1 MSRGRAGARAATTT
15 TAVAAPAAAAAALVA
30 VTVAVAL
37 AAGGCRKAPRRGGG
51 PPGPVTALVARD
63 AEASGEPNTLALV
76 AGVPVDLA
84 LTPSHVYW
92 VELGSLGAEDGRL
105 VRVPR
110 RGGAVEPL
118 ALHLSSPSALVIDG
132 DDLLW
137 TNLHDGAVQ
146 RLRLGPGPLGPPETL
161 LAGEEAGG
169 SEALA
174 LSPERIFIAQRKSGL
189 VAWLPRA
196 GGPLRRIVWRDG
208 SPSSIASHGDALF
221 WLTRT
226 WSSQAEGA
234 LSRWTDRD
242 ASVLVRTGSNPS
254 ALRVDAAAAYWIDD
268 VGLHMLGHGQ
278 GDAELLLAGDLY
290 RALAIDGVYAYV
302 FRAAGDGVDLL
313 RVPTHGGGDV
323 NRIAGTDWPTAIEVG
338 DDAIYVLSQR
348 DPQHGRV
355 LRLPR

>member
-1 MSRGRAGARAATTT
+1 MAKLLVLT
-15 TAVAAPAAAAAALVA
+15 TA
-30 VTVAVAL
+30 L
-37 AAGGCRKAPRRGGG
+37 AGSACRKTPRRGDG
-51 PPGPVTALVARD
+51 PPSPPVVAHD
-63 AEASGEPNTLALV
+63 AAVAGEPNTLALV

-110 RGGAVEPL
+110 RGGAVELLVDHL
-118 ALHLSSPSALVIDG
+118 ASPSALVIDG
-132 DDLLW
+132 DELLW

-146 RLRLGPGPLGPPETL
+146 RLRLGPGALAPPETL
-161 LAGEEAGG
+161 LAGEEGGG

-174 LSPERIFIAQRKSGL
+174 VSAERIFIAQRKSGL
-189 VAWLPRA
+189 VAWLPRG
-196 GGPLRRIVWRDG
+196 GGPLHRIVWRNG
-208 SPSSIASHGDALF
+208 SPNSIATQGDTVF

-226 WSSQAEGA
+226 WVTLSEGV
-234 LSRWTDRD
+234 LSRWNDRE
-242 ASVLVRTGSNPS
+242 AGVLVRTGANPS
-254 ALRVDAAAAYWIDD
+254 VLRVDASAAYWIDD

-302 FRAAGDGVDLL
+302 FRAAGEGVDLL

-323 NRIAGTDWPTAIEVG
+323 NRIAATDWPTAIEVG

>member
-1 MSRGRAGARAATTT
+1 MLGLATL
-15 TAVAAPAAAAAALVA
+15 ALAAAA
-30 VTVAVAL
+30 
-37 AAGGCRKAPRRGGG
+37 CRKAPRRGDG
-51 PPGPVTALVARD
+51 PPGPVPALVARD
-63 AEASGEPNTLALV
+63 AALGGDPNTLALV

-110 RGGAVEPL
+110 RGGAVELLVDHL
-118 ALHLSSPSALVIDG
+118 ASPSALVIDG
-132 DDLLW
+132 DELLW

-146 RLRLGPGPLGPPETL
+146 RLRLGPGPLQPPQTL
-161 LAGEEAGG
+161 LAGEEGGG

-174 LSPERIFIAQRKSGL
+174 VSAERIFVAQRKSGL
-189 VAWLPRA
+189 VGWLPRG

-208 SPSSIASHGDALF
+208 SPNSIATHGDTVY

-226 WSSQAEGA
+226 WATPSDGA
-234 LSRWTDRD
+234 LSRWNDRVGG
-242 ASVLVRTGSNPS
+242 VLVRTSSNPA
-254 ALRVDAAAAYWIDD
+254 ALRVDAGAAYWIDD

-302 FRAAGDGVDLL
+302 FRAAGEGVDLL

-323 NRIAGTDWPTAIEVG
+323 NRIAATDWPTAIEVG

>member
-1 MSRGRAGARAATTT
+1 VRQGRAGSG
-15 TAVAAPAAAAAALVA
+15 AAALLV
-30 VTVAVAL
+30 L
-37 AAGGCRKAPRRGGG
+37 AATLAASGCRKTPRRGDG
-51 PPGPVTALVARD
+51 PSGPVTGPVARD
-63 AEASGEPNTLALV
+63 AAVPGEPDTLALV

-84 LTPSHVYW
+84 LSPSHVYW
-92 VELGSLGAEDGRL
+92 VELGSLGAADGRL

-110 RGGAVEPL
+110 RGGAVELLVGHL
-118 ALHLSSPSALVIDG
+118 ASPSALVIDG
-132 DDLLW
+132 DELWW

-146 RLRLGPGPLGPPETL
+146 RLRLGPGPLQPPETL
-161 LAGEEAGG
+161 LAGEEGGG

-189 VAWLPRA
+189 VAWLPRG

-208 SPSSIASHGDALF
+208 SPNSIATHGDTVY

-226 WSSQAEGA
+226 WVTQTEGV
-234 LSRWTDRD
+234 LSRWNDRE
-242 ASVLVRTGSNPS
+242 AGVLVRTGSNPS
-254 ALRVDAAAAYWIDD
+254 VLRVDAGAAYWIDD

-302 FRAAGDGVDLL
+302 FRAAGEGVDLL

-323 NRIAGTDWPTAIEVG
+323 NRIAATDWPTAIEVG